1 MNNRVGAKWRVDLLP
16 AEEVAFQLSPE
27 DEEMS
32 GRTEKAMQAEGSG
45 CMDRR
50 DDTEERP
57 LGSPLAGPHLWA
69 GGAQGLC
76 RGKGVLGWLKH
87 EEIMRVGAGWVVVC
101 PVGQSEE
108 PGVAGG
114 SCISFMGP
122 QSRSVSLP
130 GALPLSTQHTN

>member
-16 AEEVAFQLSPE
+16 AEEVAFQPSPE

-45 CMDRR
+45 CMDRS

-69 GGAQGLC
+69 RGAQGLC

-87 EEIMRVGAGWVVVC
+87 EEIMRVGAGWVMVC

-122 QSRSVSLP
+122 QSRSMCLP